1 MNRLLVFLS
10 LCLAIAVSAC
20 GSSDGMVRGGDGGMN
35 DGGDLGSDGGD
46 GGPGDPNTKVQ
57 PAGCRNSFNQA
68 VSDFAVD
75 VTVVPNGTIQAG
87 QEFTADITPT
97 LNLSSAFLQGAA
109 DTLGDLQVALEEVTV
124 ISTQV
129 EVGVVGGTTTGDP
142 VLSQLGS
149 TPQVVTIPH
158 EGPDGTVP
166 TVITGPVVL
175 ELPTV
180 TGTFTA
186 GAAGET
192 AYFCIQG
199 DVPDMVIIVDEPS
212 QTYVEVMVSIF
223 NVDFACELGSADLQD
238 PESDTDDVVTPGDPE
253 TDCIGFVVEP

>member
-10 LCLAIAVSAC
+10 LCLLIAVSAC
-20 GSSDGMVRGGDGGMN
+20 GSGDGAVRSGDGGV
-35 DGGDLGSDGGD
+35 DGGGDAGADGGD
-46 GGPGDPNTKVQ
+46 GGPADPNTKVQ

-68 VSDFAVD
+68 VSDFAID
-75 VTVVPNGTIQAG
+75 VMVVPTGTIQAG

-124 ISTQV
+124 VSTQV

-149 TPQVVTIPH
+149 TPQVIMIPN
-158 EGPDGTVP
+158 EGPPGTVP
-166 TVITGPVVL
+166 TVITGPVVI

-192 AYFCIQG
+192 VYFCVQG
-199 DVPDMVIIVDEPS
+199 DVPEMVIIANGPN

-223 NVDFACELGSADLQD
+223 NVDFACELGTADLQD
-238 PESDTDDVVTPGDPE
+238 PESDTDDVVAPGDPE
-253 TDCIGFVVEP
+253 TDCLGFEIEP